1 MPQSGQRLWAAHP
14 EPPSSPEGTNDLSGG
29 IPRKPW
35 QGRGGKWAGSR
46 CQRAAAIATALG
58 RTGKGQQIQVCPSVP
73 TPAARP
79 LWDPQL
85 LSSPATSHIWNP
97 PWSGDATAS
106 SFYHLGGFWG
116 NRIGRLHAAN
126 SPPVT
131 TVAREGQ
138 AGQGGSLP

>member
-1 MPQSGQRLWAAHP
+1 M
-14 EPPSSPEGTNDLSGG
+14 
-29 IPRKPW
+29 
-35 QGRGGKWAGSR
+35 
-46 CQRAAAIATALG
+46 ATALE
-58 RTGKGQQIQVCPSVP
+58 RAGKGQQIQARSSVP
-73 TPAARP
+73 TLVARP

-85 LSSPATSHIWNP
+85 LSTPATSHNWNP